1 MFDDSTAQDYDCLH
15 MKNLRLTENIVAM
28 ALAAI
33 FFWVLFVI
41 ALAWSVMRYNYA
53 KIPHEITI
61 ADSIEGVI
69 VMGIVVS
76 AVPFM
81 LASFCTYRTIE
92 LFAQTKIQS

>member
-1 MFDDSTAQDYDCLH
+1 MN
-15 MKNLRLTENIVAM
+15 KLRINNNVIVM
-28 ALAAI
+28 AIGAAI
-33 FFWVLFVI
+33 AWVLFVI